1 MGDNLFKNL
10 LKNTDYIAF
19 FAMLFLVIIGV
30 IAIFSAGYMTE
41 LNKSEYIKQIVWFS
55 VTFVIMIVVW
65 AFDYSIF
72 GIGGY
77 IIYGINL
84 ILLVAVLF
92 MPSLGGASSWF
103 NIGGIL
109 YQPSELMKIGYII
122 CMAKLISKF
131 LELGQNDKKNKIIII
146 VSMSILLII
155 PLVLILLQPDFGTA
169 VVFLSITAFMIFK
182 MGIKYRYILIILC
195 VALVLVPLVYFFVL
209 NPVQQERIN
218 VFLDPSLDPLGS
230 GYNAIQ
236 SKIAVGSGMLFGTGF
251 LKGTQTQ
258 YGYLPIKSSDFIF
271 SVISEEFGFIGSV
284 VVIVLFTILLLR
296 IINISR
302 NARDNFAS
310 YMVIGIAGMF
320 AFHFI
325 QNIGMTIGLLP
336 ITGVPLPFVSYGGSS
351 LITNGIAMA
360 IVLNISARK
369 SNNMFLD

>member
-19 FAMLFLVIIGV
+19 FAMLLLVIIGV

-84 ILLVAVLF
+84 ILLIAVLF

-146 VSMSILLII
+146 ASMAILLIA
-155 PLVLILLQPDFGTA
+155 PLILILLQPDFGTA

-182 MGIKYRYILIILC
+182 MGIKYRYILLILC
-195 VALVLVPLVYFFVL
+195 IALVLIPLVYFFVL
-209 NPVQQERIN
+209 NPIQQERIN

-271 SVISEEFGFIGSV
+271 SVISEEFGFVGSV
-284 VVIVLFTILLLR
+284 VVIVIFTILLLR

>member
-19 FAMLFLVIIGV
+19 FAMLLLVIIGV

-84 ILLVAVLF
+84 ILLIAVLF

-146 VSMSILLII
+146 ASMAILLIA
-155 PLVLILLQPDFGTA
+155 PLILILLQPDFGTA

-182 MGIKYRYILIILC
+182 MGIKYRYILLILC
-195 VALVLVPLVYFFVL
+195 IALVLIPLVYFFVL
-209 NPVQQERIN
+209 NPIQQERIN

-271 SVISEEFGFIGSV
+271 SVISEEFGFVGSV
-284 VVIVLFTILLLR
+284 VVIVIFTILLLR

-351 LITNGIAMA
+351 LITNGIAIA